1 MKKVRNLML
10 LVVGLGVASC
20 SPKFYTPNTMNVPL
34 MSEKGEIDLTLSG
47 NANQVEFQGAYAVA
61 DHIAIQA
68 NGGAFIPQNLDN
80 GNGGSGKFIEVGGG
94 YFLPIQE
101 HWVFEA
107 YGIFGLGTFENHLP
121 TTLGDYPQ
129 TDGKISANLFR
140 AGIQPNFGFKS
151 KYFSAAVSS
160 RIVSLS
166 YSKIRGDLIFED
178 ENQQSY
184 LASNSPGFLLEPA
197 LTIKGGFERIKLQ
210 VQYGYSVNL
219 TNSDFRQ
226 DNQFLTIGLNF
237 KFK

>member
-1 MKKVRNLML
+1 MKKVRNFML

-34 MSEKGEIDLTLSG
+34 ISEKGEIDLTLSG
-47 NANQVEFQGAYAVA
+47 NVNQVEFQGAYGVA
-61 DHIAIQA
+61 NHIAIQA
-68 NGGAFIPQNLDN
+68 NGGVFIPGDLDN
-80 GNGGSGKFIEVGGG
+80 GNGGSGRFIELGGG

-107 YGIFGLGTFENHLP
+107 YGIFGFGSFENHLP
-121 TTLGDYPQ
+121 STLEEYPQ

-140 AGIQPNFGFKS
+140 AGVQPNFGFKS
-151 KYFSAAVSS
+151 DYFSAAISS

-166 YSKIRGDLIFED
+166 YSKIRGDLNFED

-197 LTIKGGFERIKLQ
+197 ITVKGGLKRLKLQ
-210 VQYGYSVNL
+210 VQYGYSLNL
-219 TNSDFRQ
+219 TNSKFRQ
-226 DNQFLTIGLNF
+226 DNQFLTVGINF